1 MTRSTLFTIAALAL
15 IACKNQPPAEDT
27 STPPDQSYSTVPT
40 QESIEASADADA
52 ERREQEAAAA
62 EANKPKEPPPLSDT
76 DKTFVDTAAKAGMA
90 EVDIST
96 AVLEKVKKKTV
107 KEFAQKMI
115 DDHSKANEEL
125 KVLCASRNIML
136 PTEIDEETKTKR
148 DELLKKTGSKLE
160 KAYVDIMLDDHR
172 KAVELFRN
180 ESQSGGDPELKQWA
194 GATLP
199 KLEEHLAHVEMLAAG
214 KTYKPKNTGQVSAT
228 NPTPTDA
235 SAEKTTAP
243 APSK

>member
-27 STPPDQSYSTVPT
+27 STPPEASYSTVPT

-52 ERREQEAAAA
+52 ERREQEAAEA
-62 EANKPKEPPPLSDT
+62 EANTPKQPPPLSDT
-76 DKTFVDTAAKAGMA
+76 DKAFVDTAAKAGMA

-96 AVLEKVKKKTV
+96 AVVEKVKKKTV

-125 KVLCASRNIML
+125 KVLCSSRGIML

-148 DELLKKTGSKLE
+148 DELMKKTGSKLE

-199 KLEEHLAHVEMLAAG
+199 KLEEHLQHVEMLAAG
-214 KTYKPKNTGQVSAT
+214 KAYKPKNAGQVSGE
-228 NPTPTDA
+228 NPPPTDA
-235 SAEKTTAP
+235 SSGKSTSP